1 MGRWNCTSSG
11 IESRSW
17 ATPRVSRSSTAGSL
31 GRPWSKRRSLE
42 ASSGSGTATQLDDG
56 KGQPS
61 KRDDERHG
69 KAADGKGLV
78 AAGADTRR
86 AWWGLENVGQEQE
99 RGDDPRSVQKGRQ
112 PLPMA
117 PAPEEQGH
125 PNDQPEQQQQRTT

>member
-1 MGRWNCTSSG
+1 MGRWNGAASG
-11 IESRSW
+11 IECRSW

-69 KAADGKGLV
+69 KGADGEGLV

-86 AWWGLENVGQEQE
+86 ARRGLENVGQEQQ
-99 RGDDPRSVQKGRQ
+99 RSRNPSAVQKGRP
-112 PLPMA
+112 PLAMA
-117 PAPEEQGH
+117 AAPDKQGH
-125 PNDQPEQQQQRTT
+125 GNDQADQQQK